1 MMRLYFA
8 PGSSSMAAHIALHE
22 VGAPFEAIPL
32 SFNRRE
38 TRTPEYLALN
48 PEGKVPTLMIDGRPL
63 TEVAA
68 ILFYLGRRFPEAGLL
83 PDNVEDEARVLSWL
97 SFAASTLHP
106 ARSRGIEHATA
117 AYRIADRR
125 LAGQKWAIERY
136 SIADIHLFRLFWRF
150 NGSLRPTAGHFPNL
164 IAHHD
169 RMLAREAVRR
179 TIEKESAI
187 GYELPA

>member
-1 MMRLYFA
+1 M
-8 PGSSSMAAHIALHE
+8 
-22 VGAPFEAIPL
+22 
-32 SFNRRE
+32 
-38 TRTPEYLALN
+38 
-48 PEGKVPTLMIDGRPL
+48 
-63 TEVAA
+63 
-68 ILFYLGRRFPEAGLL
+68 
-83 PDNVEDEARVLSWL
+83 

-150 NGSLRPTAGHFPNL
+150 NASLRPTPAYFPNL

-179 TIEKESAI
+179 TIEKESAV
-187 GYELPA
+187 GYELPP